1 MAEDNEADFYT
12 VKARCH
18 LLHAAKNAAMAS
30 ECAFEHRESL
40 SFVGN
45 AMRNLALAEACLQ
58 IALAEENES
67 KKGGHNGRLAD

>member
-40 SFVGN
+40 SFVGK
-45 AMRNLALAEACLQ
+45 AMRNLALAQACLQ
-58 IALAEENES
+58 IALEEENES
-67 KKGGHNGRLAD
+67 KKGGRQWLTF

>member
-40 SFVGN
+40 SFVGK
-45 AMRNLALAEACLQ
+45 AKQNLKMAEACLQ
-58 IALAEENES
+58 IALEEENES
-67 KKGGHNGRLAD
+67 KKGDPNG

>member
-18 LLHAAKNAAMAS
+18 LLHAAKNVAMAS

-40 SFVGN
+40 SFVRN

-58 IALAEENES
+58 IALEEEKES
-67 KKGGHNGRLAD
+67 KKGGPNG